1 MTVRQT
7 RTSDVDTPIPQQGQ
21 GGQNGA
27 SEIVEPEIIEPEIVE
42 PEIVDSDGVELLQED
57 DDFELGDTLDEEG
70 TNAGITRRR
79 TPRRN
84 DIALPSSDELIK
96 ADAFT
101 RYLAEIRQYPLL
113 TREEEKDY
121 AEAYYNDEDPEAAA
135 ELVTGNLRL
144 VVKIALEYRRAWVN
158 VMDLIQ
164 EGNIGLAEAVK
175 RYDPYRG
182 VRFSSFA
189 RYWIRALILQFILKN
204 FRLVSFA
211 STRAGRKLF
220 FRLEKERQRLLQ
232 EHGEAGPK
240 MLAEALDVSEADV
253 ELAQTMRMPSLSLT
267 APRSPDGESRPLH
280 EVLSSG
286 EESVEQ
292 QVAHSSMM
300 AIVDKHMKAFYTT
313 LTNER
318 DQIIW
323 TDRLLAE
330 DPVALQVLGER
341 FGVSR
346 ERVRQLE
353 ARLKGRLKTYL
364 TEQLGADF
372 QFDFNA
378 DD

>member
-1 MTVRQT
+1 MSESQT
-7 RTSDVDTPIPQQGQ
+7 PMPSSAQKGDGLDQV
-21 GGQNGA
+21 
-27 SEIVEPEIIEPEIVE
+27 IEPEIVA
-42 PEIVDSDGVELLQED
+42 DDDLDGLED
-57 DDFELGDTLDEEG
+57 DDDEFEGEDLEDDDLDRV
-70 TNAGITRRR
+70 ASAKPIK
-79 TPRRN
+79 PRRN
-84 DIALPSSDELIK
+84 DIALPSSDDLIK

-101 RYLAEIRQYPLL
+101 RYLAEIRKYPLL
-113 TREEEKDY
+113 TREEEKHY

-220 FRLEKERQRLLQ
+220 FRLEKERHRLLQ

-280 EVLSSG
+280 EVLPSG
-286 EESVEQ
+286 DDSVEA
-292 QVAHSSMM
+292 QVAHADMM
-300 AIVDKHMKAFYTT
+300 SIVDGHMRDFYST
-313 LTNER
+313 LTEER
-318 DQIIW
+318 DRVIW
-323 TDRLLAE
+323 DERLLAE

-353 ARLKGRLKTYL
+353 SRLKSRLKAHL

-372 QFDFNA
+372 QLDFNN